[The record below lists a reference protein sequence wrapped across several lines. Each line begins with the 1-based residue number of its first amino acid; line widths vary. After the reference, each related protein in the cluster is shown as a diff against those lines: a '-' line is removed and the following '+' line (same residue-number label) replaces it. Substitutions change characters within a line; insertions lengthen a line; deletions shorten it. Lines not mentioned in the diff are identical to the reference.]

1 VARIVGGSEADA
13 NSIPWQVGLV
23 SNQGS
28 TPFCGG
34 TIITPYHIL
43 TAAHCTND
51 QTGAAVQVIAG
62 EHDTL
67 STADKA
73 TRHSIAKVLDHPDYT
88 TQGTKNDFSI
98 LTLTTPINLGPES
111 HSRAACLPDAG
122 DTTFTTNDVFTVSGW
137 GHKVA
142 GCTQASCRPTK
153 LHHVEVPWVSDAQCR
168 QAYGQNAITDAM
180 ICAGN
185 FANGGVDSCQ
195 GDSGGPLTWVD
206 PNTQKVKLIGV
217 VSWGA
222 GCAGAQNPGVYAE
235 VTTVL
240 QWVIDNS
247 DHTNPVTP
255 DPNAPVC
262 QIPNWYNDT
271 WCDNENNTKE
281 CNWDGGDCCKST
293 NPNNP
298 NMNNYC
304 GDSCEC
310 KEFPGEN
317 Q

>member
-43 TAAHCTND
+43 TAAHCTNG
-51 QTGAAVQVIAG
+51 QTSMTTQVIAG
-62 EHDTL
+62 EHNLL

-73 TRHSIAKVLDHPDYT
+73 TRHDIAHVFDHPNYAT
-88 TQGTKNDFSI
+88 GPAGYDFSI

-111 HSRAACLPDAG
+111 HSRAVCLPDAG
-122 DTTFTTNDVFTVSGW
+122 DNTFTSNDVFTVSGW
-137 GHKVA
+137 GHLVS
-142 GCTQASCRPTK
+142 GCNQQNCTPDV
-153 LHHVEVPWVSDAQCR
+153 LHHVEVPWVSDEQCEEG
-168 QAYGQNAITDAM
+168 YPGKITETM

-185 FANGGVDSCQ
+185 YEDGGIDSCQ

-217 VSWGA
+217 VSWGV
-222 GCAGAQNPGVYAE
+222 GCAGPEKPGVYAE
-235 VTTVL
+235 VTSVL
-240 QWVIDNS
+240 QWVIDNT
-247 DHTNPVTP
+247 DHTNPVTA
-255 DPNAPVC
+255 DPNSPVC
-262 QIPNWYNDT
+262 QIPDYYKDKY
-271 WCDNENNTKE
+271 CDDENNTADCK
-281 CNWDGGDCCKST
+281 WDGGDCCEST
-293 NPNNP
+293 NDSDNKDQ
-298 NMNNYC
+298 YC
-304 GDSCEC
+304 TSCEC
-310 KEFPGEN
+310 KDPDAAEN